1 MANEL
6 QCFDEAGGA
15 HTVAFNS
22 TTSAAMAA
30 GDIMTVIVQS
40 TSVMQAVLTAAA
52 NKVAFT

>member
-22 TTSAAMAA
+22 KTSSALETGDLLTVYVKSTSAIIARKSVAA
-30 GDIMTVIVQS
+30 DQ
-40 TSVMQAVLTAAA
+40 
-52 NKVAFT
+52 VAFT